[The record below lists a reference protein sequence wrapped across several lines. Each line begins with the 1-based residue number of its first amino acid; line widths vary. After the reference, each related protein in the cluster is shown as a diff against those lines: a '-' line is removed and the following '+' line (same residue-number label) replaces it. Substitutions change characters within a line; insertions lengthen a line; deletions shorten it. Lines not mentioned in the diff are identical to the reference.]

1 MKILGYSEGYHDAA
15 VTVIENGKILY
26 ASHAERYSKKK
37 NDKHLHPNQLQKAD
51 MIAF

>member
-15 VTVIENGKILY
+15 VTVIENGKILS

-37 NDKHLHPNQLQKAD
+37 NYIH
-51 MIAF
+51 I